1 MSPADQ
7 ALRRTLHA
15 MLASATCP
23 ASGEERAWVEARLRA
38 PVWPARMRQRLLT
51 LALRWSQDNDRQH
64 ELALRQ
70 TMGETMAPA
79 APDPLPMRAWKQLR
93 AAAEVPGNHD
103 QVLRM
108 VLAAMAADMESGLT
122 PVQRQWIL
130 DLGVRRTPLTAHERA
145 RLRPAV
151 MSWVETRMPGC
162 GQLVEKQFDI
172 EHG

>member
-1 MSPADQ
+1 
-7 ALRRTLHA
+7 
-15 MLASATCP
+15 
-23 ASGEERAWVEARLRA
+23 
-38 PVWPARMRQRLLT
+38 
-51 LALRWSQDNDRQH
+51 
-64 ELALRQ
+64 
-70 TMGETMAPA
+70 
-79 APDPLPMRAWKQLR
+79 
-93 AAAEVPGNHD
+93 
-103 QVLRM
+103 M

-130 DLGVRRTPLTAHERA
+130 DLGARRTPLTAHERA